1 MLNIRKLHFAA
12 LLSGLFLLTTSFAQ
26 TPPPAPAP
34 APTPQTQRPTPPP
47 MPADRAAYMAAS
59 AQKDPAKKVDALEKF
74 VADFP
79 DSSSVS
85 TANNTILT
93 TLVQKFPEQKDRIT
107 AQVDKVIAST
117 PEFAKSFTFS
127 SVATTLIEAG
137 ILLEKAEEIAT
148 KGLAL
153 TEEEIAKSA
162 KQRRASYQVAL
173 GRIYLKQ
180 GKIAKAERQ
189 LKLAFANNPQLSS
202 AAIGL
207 AELAEKKG
215 DEKLALDYYVS
226 ALALGGRL
234 TDDTRKKV
242 DAMYAKANKGTMA
255 GFEEAI
261 DVKYNKLNA
270 PPFAVTHY
278 AKTANRSNRLVL
290 GEVFTGAGCAP
301 CVAADLAF
309 DLMMERYKRDDF
321 IVLMYHLHIPLPDP
335 MTNQST
341 IARGRFYTVNGVP
354 SYAVDGKMPSAGGG
368 PRENTKFVY
377 DRVNP
382 TVEKRLEL
390 AAEADLKLEAT
401 LDGNV
406 IKTKAMLDKFTGNAA
421 DLKLHIVLAEERLR
435 YSGENGVRFHPMV
448 VRSMAGT
455 DAGGF
460 AVKEGAT
467 NAEWKF
473 DVAAISA
480 GIQKYISEYES
491 NPQRSAA
498 FKFKAQMHN
507 IDANALTVVAFVQD
521 EKTKNILQTASV
533 KLKRDVAAK

>member
-1 MLNIRKLHFAA
+1 MFRIRKFSLAA
-12 LLSGLFLLTTSFAQ
+12 CGLLLVVTSFAQ
-26 TPPPAPAP
+26 TTPPPPPQP
-34 APTPQTQRPTPPP
+34 APTPQAQRPITPPPPP
-47 MPADRAAYMAAS
+47 MPADRTAYMAAS
-59 AQKDPAKKVDALEKF
+59 ALKDPAKKIEALEKF
-74 VADFP
+74 AADFP
-79 DSSSVS
+79 DSSMLP
-85 TANNTILT
+85 TAHQTILT
-93 TLVQKFPEQKDRIT
+93 TLVQKFPEQKDRIA
-107 AQVDKVIAST
+107 AQVDKIIATT
-117 PEFAKSFTFS
+117 PEFMKSFTFS
-127 SVATTLIEAG
+127 SVATTLIEANL
-137 ILLEKAEEIAT
+137 LLEKAEELAT

-153 TEEEIAKSA
+153 TEEELAKMA

-180 GKIAKAERQ
+180 GKMAQAERQ
-189 LKLAFANNPQLSS
+189 LKLAYTNNPQLAS
-202 AAIGL
+202 APLGL

-215 DEKLALDYYVS
+215 DEKMALDHYVS
-226 ALALGGRL
+226 ALALGAKLPDG
-234 TDDTRKKV
+234 TRPKV
-242 DAMYAKANKGTMA
+242 EAMFAKANPG
-255 GFEEAI
+255 GDLEALI
-261 DVKYNKLNA
+261 DAKYNKLNA
-270 PPFAVTHY
+270 PPFAVAHY
-278 AKTANRSNRLVL
+278 TKTANRSNRLVL
-290 GEVFTGAGCAP
+290 GEVFTGAGCGP

-335 MTNQST
+335 MTNQAT

-368 PRENTKFVY
+368 GRDNTKYVY

-390 AAEADLKLEAT
+390 AAEADLKLQAT

-406 IKTKAMLDKFTGNAA
+406 INTKAMLNTFTGNAA

-448 VRSMAGT
+448 VRSMAGEN
-455 DAGGF
+455 AAGF
-460 AVKEGAT
+460 AVKADGT
-467 NAEWKF
+467 NAEWQF
-473 DVAAISA
+473 DVTAITAA
-480 GIQKYISEYES
+480 IQKYISEYET
-491 NPQRSAA
+491 NRGEA

-521 EKTKNILQTASV
+521 EKTKNILQAASI

>member
-1 MLNIRKLHFAA
+1 MFRIRKFSLAA
-12 LLSGLFLLTTSFAQ
+12 CGLLLFVSSFAQ
-26 TPPPAPAP
+26 TTPPPTPQP
-34 APTPQTQRPTPPP
+34 APTPQAQRPTTPPPPP
-47 MPADRAAYMAAS
+47 MPADRTAYMAA
-59 AQKDPAKKVDALEKF
+59 AAIKDPAKKIEALAKF
-74 VADFP
+74 AADFP
-79 DSSSVS
+79 DSSMQP
-85 TANNTILT
+85 TAHQTILT
-93 TLVQKFPEQKDRIT
+93 TLVQKFPEQKDRI
-107 AQVDKVIAST
+107 AVQVDKIIATT
-117 PEFAKSFTFS
+117 PEFMKSFTFS
-127 SVATTLIEAG
+127 SVATTLIEANL
-137 ILLEKAEEIAT
+137 LLEKAEELAT

-153 TEEEIAKSA
+153 TEEELAKTA

-180 GKIAKAERQ
+180 GKMAQAERQ
-189 LKLAFANNPQLSS
+189 LKLAYTNNPQL
-202 AAIGL
+202 AAAQLGL

-215 DEKLALDYYVS
+215 DEKMALDYYLG
-226 ALALGGRL
+226 ALALGAKLPEG
-234 TDDTRKKV
+234 TRPKV
-242 DAMYAKANKGTMA
+242 EAMFAKANPGGDLETL
-255 GFEEAI
+255 I
-261 DVKYNKLNA
+261 DAKYNKLNA
-270 PPFAVTHY
+270 PPFAVAHY
-278 AKTANRSNRLVL
+278 TKTANRSNRLVL
-290 GEVFTGAGCAP
+290 GEVFTGAGCGP

-341 IARGRFYTVNGVP
+341 IARGKFYTVNGVP

-368 PRENTKFVY
+368 GRDNTKFVY

-406 IKTKAMLDKFTGNAA
+406 IKTKAMLNTFTGNAA

-448 VRSMAGT
+448 VRSMAGEN
-455 DAGGF
+455 AAGF
-460 AVKEGAT
+460 AVKADGT

-473 DVAAISA
+473 DVTAITAA
-480 GIQKYISEYES
+480 IQKYISEYES
-491 NPQRSAA
+491 GRGEA

-521 EKTKNILQTASV
+521 EKTKNILQAASI